1 MKLLN
6 PINITLT
13 TTNVSETDY
22 SQWAVGTTYAL
33 GDRVIVLSEHNVYE
47 SLAGSNT
54 GNTPSTTPDKWA
66 LVGKTNAYKCI
77 DDKTSTQTINNTS
90 IVMTFQTLKSTSIAF
105 LNVECV
111 SIKVEVLDGATVI
124 FEEERSGLS
133 RDTIGWYSYFFNDF
147 TFQNFFLFQ
156 HLYNP
161 TAIYRITLTGD
172 VCKLGVM
179 VIGSIFE
186 IGDTISNS
194 SLGFVD
200 YSKKDID
207 IWGETYL
214 KQGVYR
220 DYFRG
225 EIGINKGKLEIVKK
239 VLRDRRGKLSLFIPS
254 TVYDLTIYGYAQEPE
269 LIWSEF
275 DKCICSFDIQ
285 GVS

>member
-13 TTNVSETDY
+13 STNVPETDY
-22 SQWAVGTTYAL
+22 SEWAVGTTYAL
-33 GDRVIVLSEHNVYE
+33 GDRVIVAIEHNVYE
-47 SLAGSNT
+47 SLASSNI
-54 GNTPSTTPDKWA
+54 GNTPSSTPDKWA

-90 IVMTFQTLKSTSIAF
+90 ILMTFPTLKSTSIAF
-105 LNVECV
+105 LNVKCE
-111 SIKVEVLDGATVI
+111 SIKLEILDGANVV
-124 FEEERSGLS
+124 FEETRSGFS
-133 RDTIGWYSYFFNDF
+133 RDSVGWYSYFYGDFNF
-147 TFQNFFLFQ
+147 KNFFLFE

-161 TAIYRITLTGD
+161 NATYRVTLTGD
-172 VCKLGVM
+172 TCKLGVM

-186 IGDTISNS
+186 IGDTLSS
-194 SLGFVD
+194 PSLGFID
-200 YSKKDID
+200 YSKKNID
-207 IWGETYL
+207 QWGETYL
-214 KQGVYR
+214 KEGVYR

-225 EIGINKGKLEIVKK
+225 EISIPKGKLEIVKK

-275 DKCICSFDIQ
+275 DRCICSFDVQ

>member
-13 TTNVSETDY
+13 TTNVAETDY
-22 SQWAVGTTYAL
+22 AQWAVGTTYAL

-47 SLAGSNT
+47 SLASSNT

-90 IVMTFQTLKSTSIAF
+90 IVMTFPTLKSTSIAL

-111 SIKVEVLDGATVI
+111 SIKVEVLEGATVI
-124 FEEERSGLS
+124 FEEERSGFS
-133 RDTIGWYSYFFNDF
+133 RDTIGWYSYFFGDF
-147 TFQNFFLFQ
+147 TFQNFFLFE

-161 TAIYRITLTGD
+161 TATYRITLTGD

-214 KQGVYR
+214 KEGVYR

-275 DKCICSFDIQ
+275 DRCICSFDIQ